1 MIDTYMNKKD
11 LYAVIAQSAFD
22 NEYKDNLEFWP
33 EGTELEID
41 GKKIIA
47 GNKTHK
53 NPGGKD
59 RRSVGKVLLLA
70 STYGMSGSTAGQ
82 MLNKTREE
90 GEALLESFFKGF
102 PKVKQAIDESQA
114 SLKVRGYVEDWA
126 GRRRHLGHIMELK
139 PYDVKRQEK
148 PGELTNFNPIIG
160 CSERPVY
167 DPLVAKWEGK
177 VSEAVEKSQEFQ
189 RKKAEKEG
197 KIWTRNEEMSNKKYE
212 TIAKEALKEGI
223 IIQSWTGKKAQA
235 MRQCFNARI
244 QGGAASLT
252 KLAMVN
258 IATDELMNKWDA
270 HLVITV
276 HDEVIV
282 ECPEQ
287 YADLVEERLPQIM
300 IDTAKPYI
308 NVPMSCD
315 PYNVIHWYED
325 EAAAMITDEF
335 KKLEA
340 GDEKKGIPGLSRD
353 EALQKVYAKHPELSS
368 DCIYK
373 AIMNGTNL
381 EF

>member
-287 YADLVEERLPQIM
+287 YADLVEERLPQ
-300 IDTAKPYI
+300 
-308 NVPMSCD
+308 S
-315 PYNVIHWYED
+315 
-325 EAAAMITDEF
+325 
-335 KKLEA
+335 
-340 GDEKKGIPGLSRD
+340 
-353 EALQKVYAKHPELSS
+353 
-368 DCIYK
+368 
-373 AIMNGTNL
+373 
-381 EF
+381 

>member
-167 DPLVAKWEGK
+167 DPLVANGK
-177 VSEAVEKSQEFQ
+177 AKS
-189 RKKAEKEG
+189 
-197 KIWTRNEEMSNKKYE
+197 
-212 TIAKEALKEGI
+212 AKL
-223 IIQSWTGKKAQA
+223 
-235 MRQCFNARI
+235 
-244 QGGAASLT
+244 
-252 KLAMVN
+252 
-258 IATDELMNKWDA
+258 
-270 HLVITV
+270 
-276 HDEVIV
+276 
-282 ECPEQ
+282 
-287 YADLVEERLPQIM
+287 
-300 IDTAKPYI
+300 
-308 NVPMSCD
+308 
-315 PYNVIHWYED
+315 
-325 EAAAMITDEF
+325 
-335 KKLEA
+335 
-340 GDEKKGIPGLSRD
+340 
-353 EALQKVYAKHPELSS
+353 
-368 DCIYK
+368 
-373 AIMNGTNL
+373 
-381 EF
+381 